1 MSPYRS
7 SVRSW
12 CVLLSSLPP
21 RYDFCRQV
29 FNESVYKEVKVIEGG
44 CSCQLPYP
52 SGLLWCGGPH
62 RRLLLLWLLNRHR
75 LRLGN
80 CYGISLSPIF
90 LPVLSTPFGWILRH
104 DLWKGGSGFP
114 SRFKGSTCVFLI
126 LVVSGSDSGI
136 GHALA
141 KYLDNLGFV
150 VFAGVL
156 NKKGAGA
163 EELKRSCSQR
173 LCVLQLDITNSGNY
187 IYLTFFGSRD
197 SVTAVYI
204 SFSSS
209 GLWGVV
215 NNAGILG
222 FPADGELLPMSVYK
236 QCMDV
241 NFFGHVEVT
250 KMFLP
255 LLRKSKGRLI
265 NISSMAGGI
274 PMTRFAA
281 YGASKAAL
289 SMFSG
294 VLYFVIPGIQGTS
307 ELWAKQEK
315 HLLENLTPDVKKDY
329 GEDYI
334 EALKNF
340 LLHMPV
346 HCAPD
351 LSPVLDDVL
360 NALLAKSPHG
370 LYTPGKSAYLA
381 LCTFCYFPLWLY
393 DLYIVGGQ
401 LGGGLPRPTISD
413 GDGGQ
418 GTSISPAPAPAAGA
432 LGFCHPV
439 ADFFPGPPSWPG
451 PQPVA
456 PVINPP
462 LLTDVCPTCS

>member
-1 MSPYRS
+1 MRFCLLSRRMDTYISTADPS
-7 SVRSW
+7 
-12 CVLLSSLPP
+12 VLLCLGMTAAFGIITF
-21 RYDFCRQV
+21 YKAKKNQV
-29 FNESVYKEVKVIEGG
+29 EKRCISARG
-44 CSCQLPYP
+44 
-52 SGLLWCGGPH
+52 
-62 RRLLLLWLLNRHR
+62 LLLLFLLEILCFVMLKSYIGLILFSMACLICNI
-75 LRLGN
+75 
-80 CYGISLSPIF
+80 YLSVQTM
-90 LPVLSTPFGWILRH
+90 LPV
-104 DLWKGGSGFP
+104 DNKA
-114 SRFKGSTCVFLI
+114 VLI
-126 LVVSGSDSGI
+126 TGSDSGF

-156 NKKGAGA
+156 NKNGSGA

-173 LCVLQLDITNSGNY
+173 LCVLQMDITSSAQ
-187 IYLTFFGSRD
+187 IKEAYLK
-197 SVTAVYI
+197 I
-204 SFSSS
+204 SEMVQNT

-241 NFFGHVEVT
+241 NFFGHVETT

-294 VLYFVIPGIQGTS
+294 VMRQELAKWGIKVAAVHPAGFKTCIQGTS

-346 HCAPD
+346 HSEPD

-360 NALLAKSPHG
+360 HALLAKSPHG
-370 LYTPGKSAYLA
+370 LYTPGKSAYLT
-381 LCTFCYFPLWLY
+381 LCIFCYFPLWLY
-393 DLYIVGGQ
+393 DLYIGKLQSNKSV
-401 LGGGLPRPTISD
+401 PS
-413 GDGGQ
+413 
-418 GTSISPAPAPAAGA
+418 A
-432 LGFCHPV
+432 LR
-439 ADFFPGPPSWPG
+439 ASE
-451 PQPVA
+451 A
-456 PVINPP
+456 KNKN
-462 LLTDVCPTCS
+462 T

>member
-1 MSPYRS
+1 MDTYI
-7 SVRSW
+7 SVADPS
-12 CVLLSSLPP
+12 VLLCLSMTAAFGIITF
-21 RYDFCRQV
+21 YKTKKNQV
-29 FNESVYKEVKVIEGG
+29 EKKCVFARG
-44 CSCQLPYP
+44 
-52 SGLLWCGGPH
+52 
-62 RRLLLLWLLNRHR
+62 LLLLLL
-75 LRLGN
+75 LGILCFATLKSYVGLILFSMACLI
-80 CYGISLSPIF
+80 CYIHLSVQTM
-90 LPVLSTPFGWILRH
+90 LPV
-104 DLWKGGSGFP
+104 DNKA
-114 SRFKGSTCVFLI
+114 VLI
-126 LVVSGSDSGI
+126 
-136 GHALA
+136 
-141 KYLDNLGFV
+141 
-150 VFAGVL
+150 
-156 NKKGAGA
+156 
-163 EELKRSCSQR
+163 
-173 LCVLQLDITNSGNY
+173 T
-187 IYLTFFGSRD
+187 
-197 SVTAVYI
+197 
-204 SFSSS
+204 

-294 VLYFVIPGIQGTS
+294 VMRQELAKWGIKVAAVHPGGFRTGIQGTS

-393 DLYIVGGQ
+393 DLYIGKMQSNKSV
-401 LGGGLPRPTISD
+401 PS
-413 GDGGQ
+413 
-418 GTSISPAPAPAAGA
+418 A
-432 LGFCHPV
+432 LR
-439 ADFFPGPPSWPG
+439 ASE
-451 PQPVA
+451 A
-456 PVINPP
+456 KNKN
-462 LLTDVCPTCS
+462 T

>member
-1 MSPYRS
+1 TDALRDQFSKDP
-7 SVRSW
+7 
-12 CVLLSSLPP
+12 LPGLHLAVCM
-21 RYDFCRQV
+21 YVWFSQQSFYIIVSFLIDDEELG
-29 FNESVYKEVKVIEGG
+29 ESG
-44 CSCQLPYP
+44 
-52 SGLLWCGGPH
+52 
-62 RRLLLLWLLNRHR
+62 
-75 LRLGN
+75 
-80 CYGISLSPIF
+80 
-90 LPVLSTPFGWILRH
+90 
-104 DLWKGGSGFP
+104 
-114 SRFKGSTCVFLI
+114 FLI
-126 LVVSGSDSGI
+126 LVLSGSDSGF

-173 LCVLQLDITNSGNY
+173 LCVLQ
-187 IYLTFFGSRD
+187 D
-197 SVTAVYI
+197 SVTAAYI

-265 NISSMAGGI
+265 NISSMAGSWAPNPKNSPG
-274 PMTRFAA
+274 TR
-281 YGASKAAL
+281 YGGKKTQCNYLPVELDCQVNVQSPGTL
-289 SMFSG
+289 LF
-294 VLYFVIPGIQGTS
+294 IPGIQGTS

-340 LLHMPV
+340 LLHMPI
-346 HCAPD
+346 HCEPD
-351 LSPVLDDVL
+351 LSPVLYDVL
-360 NALLAKSPHG
+360 HALLAKSPHG

-381 LCTFCYFPLWLY
+381 LCIFCYFPPWLY
-393 DLYIVGGQ
+393 DFYIA
-401 LGGGLPRPTISD
+401 IY
-413 GDGGQ
+413 
-418 GTSISPAPAPAAGA
+418 I
-432 LGFCHPV
+432 
-439 ADFFPGPPSWPG
+439 
-451 PQPVA
+451 
-456 PVINPP
+456 
-462 LLTDVCPTCS
+462 

>member
-1 MSPYRS
+1 MSPRRNF
-7 SVRSW
+7 VRSR
-12 CVLLSSLPP
+12 CVLLSSLSP
-21 RYDFCRQV
+21 RYDFCKQV
-29 FNESVYKEVKVIEGG
+29 FSESVYKEVSVIEGG
-44 CSCQLPYP
+44 RPHQLLYP
-52 SGLLWCGGPH
+52 SGLPWCGSPC
-62 RRLLLLWLLNRHR
+62 RRLLLLWLLNLHR
-75 LRLGN
+75 LRMGN
-80 CYGISLSPIF
+80 CCGISLLPIF
-90 LPVLSTPFGWILRH
+90 LPVLSTPFGRILRH
-104 DLWKGGSGFP
+104 DLRKEGG
-114 SRFKGSTCVFLI
+114 FLI
-126 LVVSGSDSGI
+126 LVLSGSDSGF

-173 LCVLQLDITNSGNY
+173 LCVLQLDIT
-187 IYLTFFGSRD
+187 
-197 SVTAVYI
+197 TAYI

-294 VLYFVIPGIQGTS
+294 VMRQELAKWGIKVAAVHPAGFKTCRYLTFQ
-307 ELWAKQEK
+307 
-315 HLLENLTPDVKKDY
+315 LLLLPFFRLFPIDQHPQKDY

-340 LLHMPV
+340 LLHMPI
-346 HCAPD
+346 HCEPD
-351 LSPVLDDVL
+351 LSPVLYDVL
-360 NALLAKSPHG
+360 HALLAKSPHG

-381 LCTFCYFPLWLY
+381 LCIFCYFPPWLY
-393 DLYIVGGQ
+393 DFYIGKMQSDKSV
-401 LGGGLPRPTISD
+401 PR
-413 GDGGQ
+413 
-418 GTSISPAPAPAAGA
+418 A
-432 LGFCHPV
+432 LR
-439 ADFFPGPPSWPG
+439 ASE
-451 PQPVA
+451 A
-456 PVINPP
+456 KNKN
-462 LLTDVCPTCS
+462 T

>member
-173 LCVLQLDITNSGNY
+173 LCVL
-187 IYLTFFGSRD
+187 RD

-294 VLYFVIPGIQGTS
+294 VMRQELAKWGIKVAAVHPGGFRTVNVQS
-307 ELWAKQEK
+307 PEK

-393 DLYIVGGQ
+393 DLYIGKMQSNKSV
-401 LGGGLPRPTISD
+401 PS
-413 GDGGQ
+413 
-418 GTSISPAPAPAAGA
+418 A
-432 LGFCHPV
+432 LR
-439 ADFFPGPPSWPG
+439 ASE
-451 PQPVA
+451 A
-456 PVINPP
+456 KNKN
-462 LLTDVCPTCS
+462 T